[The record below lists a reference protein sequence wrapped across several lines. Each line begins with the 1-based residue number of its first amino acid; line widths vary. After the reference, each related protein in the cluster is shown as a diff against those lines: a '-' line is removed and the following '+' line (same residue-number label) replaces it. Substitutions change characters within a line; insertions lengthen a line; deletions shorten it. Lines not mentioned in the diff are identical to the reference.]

1 MTSKTLS
8 CRELTGSELSVLLQR
23 RSHRSKRTAVNRDT
37 DVTGPEIWFGQGLVK
52 FRPLILISDTV
63 ARFNLSSPDR
73 SL

>member
-8 CRELTGSELSVLLQR
+8 CRELTCLELTVLLQR
-23 RSHRSKRTAVNRDT
+23 HSHRSKRTAVNGDA

-63 ARFNLSSPDR
+63 ARFNMSSPGT